1 MESEAAE
8 IADPGV
14 PEFEVKKTSF
24 SEEATDPA
32 PAEAMEETNGTNGG
46 GHGDHDEDALVANS
60 DEPGKNGSRWLEGTT
75 SLGP

>member
-32 PAEAMEETNGTNGG
+32 PAEAMEETLPTVLERATRLL
-46 GHGDHDEDALVANS
+46 HGKLHT
-60 DEPGKNGSRWLEGTT
+60 GKIDF
-75 SLGP
+75 